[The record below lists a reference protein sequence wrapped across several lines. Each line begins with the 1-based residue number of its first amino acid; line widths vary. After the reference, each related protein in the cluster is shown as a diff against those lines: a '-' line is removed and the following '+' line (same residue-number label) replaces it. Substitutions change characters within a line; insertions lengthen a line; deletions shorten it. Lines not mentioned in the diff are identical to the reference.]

1 MTRALKAA
9 FLLRFPVRGLG
20 DVPLNV
26 IGVACFGLLGFGNAG
41 FWFAGLGLET
51 LYLASLATHP
61 RFQRW
66 AEVQGQSQ
74 QSFDVEAKRQA
85 LLEQLAPA
93 DQAAVQ
99 RLSARCRRIEALWEA
114 HDYVVAQSNRQAL
127 HDLQWLYVK
136 LQLVRQHVTG
146 SDTEADQGKLSA
158 DIEGLER
165 ELSSAS
171 QSQASRQSKA
181 ATLDLLR
188 QRARNF
194 ERRRRTLDEIG
205 SDLARIEA
213 QVALVLE
220 NTSLEGAPAAISADL
235 DLASQLLDGTQFG
248 VSASDVAALDA
259 AYARPPVDVVQKQ
272 L

>member
-1 MTRALKAA
+1 MIRALKAA
-9 FLLRFPVRGLG
+9 FLLRFPLRGLG
-20 DVPLNV
+20 EVPLNL

-66 AEVQGQSQ
+66 AEVQGRSQ
-74 QSFDVEAKRQA
+74 EQVDVEAKRES
-85 LLEQLAPA
+85 LLQQLAPA

-99 RLSARCRRIEALWEA
+99 RLSALCRRIEALWET
-114 HDYVVAQSNRQAL
+114 HDYFVAQSNRQAL
-127 HDLQWLYVK
+127 RDLQWLYLK
-136 LQLVRQHVTG
+136 LQIVRQHVTG
-146 SDTEADQGKLSA
+146 SDTEADEGKLRA
-158 DIEGLER
+158 DMARLER
-165 ELSSAS
+165 ELSGAS
-171 QSQASRQSKA
+171 QSQASRESKA
-181 ATLDLLR
+181 ATLELLR

-194 ERRRRTLDEIG
+194 ERRRQTLDEIG

-235 DLASQLLDGTQFG
+235 DLASQLLDGSHFG
-248 VSASDVAALDA
+248 VSAPDIAALDA
-259 AYARPPVDVVQKQ
+259 AYSRPAADPLQKQ
-272 L
+272 T